1 MSQSSLTADEDPIRT
16 FGPPV
21 ADEVATTPY
30 FTSNFTRNISDEAI
44 ATLVERFAAA
54 PSLLSMVHFQQ
65 LGNAANRVGATET
78 AFSHRNAPCEWG
90 CDAVW
95 LNPAEDAAN
104 IRWAREMADAML
116 PFTTG
121 SDYVDRIGLEPR
133 AMVNKRSVEKGL
145 MGRRATNK
153 ATLAA
158 GLIAVVALVA
168 VPHASKADDSNNG
181 SGSINEKG
189 VLSTLG
195 ANAVLS
201 SGSLSQVTTITLTTT
216 TDTNTYTSSAHNVA
230 TVNNNYLY
238 SNSNTGADH
247 TGIVDSRSDANVV
260 INSGAIAM
268 TNSLGGQGILQAT
281 QNTGANAVQQQAV
294 TLNSAVGGNG
304 GGLSGFGQ
312 PIAGTG
318 LR

>member
-1 MSQSSLTADEDPIRT
+1 MSQSSLTSDEDPIRT

-65 LGNAANRVGATET
+65 LGNAATRVGATET

-104 IRWAREMADAML
+104 IRWAREMADAMR

-121 SDYVDRIGLEPR
+121 SDYVDRIGLESR

-158 GLIAVVALVA
+158 GLIAVVSLVA
-168 VPHASKADDSNNG
+168 VPHASRADDSNNG

-216 TDTNTYTSSAHNVA
+216 TNTNTYTSSSHNAANVSA
-230 TVNNNYLY
+230 NQLY
-238 SNSNTGADH
+238 SNSSTGADH
-247 TGIVDSRSDANVV
+247 TGIVENRSDANVL
-260 INSGAIAM
+260 INSGPVLM
-268 TNSLGGQGILQAT
+268 TNAMGGQGILQAS

-294 TLNSAVGGNG
+294 TLNSAVGGSG
-304 GGLSGFGQ
+304 GGLNGFGQ
-312 PIAGTG
+312 PVAG

>member
-1 MSQSSLTADEDPIRT
+1 MSQSSLASDEVPIRT

-21 ADEVATTPY
+21 ADEVAPTPY
-30 FTSNFTRNISDEAI
+30 CKVQTLFEEA
-44 ATLVERFAAA
+44 F
-54 PSLLSMVHFQQ
+54 
-65 LGNAANRVGATET
+65 
-78 AFSHRNAPCEWG
+78 
-90 CDAVW
+90 
-95 LNPAEDAAN
+95 
-104 IRWAREMADAML
+104 IR
-116 PFTTG
+116 
-121 SDYVDRIGLEPR
+121 
-133 AMVNKRSVEKGL
+133 
-145 MGRRATNK
+145 GRRYSLKVA
-153 ATLAA
+153 LAA

-168 VPHASKADDSNNG
+168 VPHASRADDSNNG

-216 TDTNTYTSSAHNVA
+216 TNTDTYTSSAHNVA

-247 TGIVDSRSDANVV
+247 TGIVDSRSNANVV
-260 INSGAIAM
+260 INSGAVAM

-312 PIAGTG
+312 PVTG

>member
-1 MSQSSLTADEDPIRT
+1 MWQSSLASDEDPIRH

-21 ADEVATTPY
+21 ADEVAPTPY
-30 FTSNFTRNISDEAI
+30 CEVQRLFDD
-44 ATLVERFAAA
+44 
-54 PSLLSMVHFQQ
+54 
-65 LGNAANRVGATET
+65 
-78 AFSHRNAPCEWG
+78 AF
-90 CDAVW
+90 
-95 LNPAEDAAN
+95 
-104 IRWAREMADAML
+104 IR
-116 PFTTG
+116 
-121 SDYVDRIGLEPR
+121 
-133 AMVNKRSVEKGL
+133 
-145 MGRRATNK
+145 GRRYSLRV
-153 ATLAA
+153 TLAA
-158 GLIAVVALVA
+158 GLIAAVSLVA
-168 VPHASKADDSNNG
+168 APPASRADDSNNG

-189 VLSTLG
+189 VLSSLG

-201 SGSLSQVTTITLTTT
+201 NGSLSQVTTITLTTT
-216 TDTNTYTSSAHNVA
+216 TNTNTYTSSSHNTA
-230 TVNNNYLY
+230 AVNNNYLY

-260 INSGAIAM
+260 INSGAVAM
-268 TNSLGGQGILQAT
+268 ANSMGGQGILQAS

>member
-1 MSQSSLTADEDPIRT
+1 MHCVS
-16 FGPPV
+16 G
-21 ADEVATTPY
+21 
-30 FTSNFTRNISDEAI
+30 
-44 ATLVERFAAA
+44 
-54 PSLLSMVHFQQ
+54 
-65 LGNAANRVGATET
+65 G
-78 AFSHRNAPCEWG
+78 CE
-90 CDAVW
+90 AVW
-95 LNPAEDAAN
+95 LDPAEDAD
-104 IRWAREMADAML
+104 IRWAREIADAML
-116 PFTTG
+116 PFTAG
-121 SDYVDRIGLEPR
+121 SAYVNHIGLEPR
-133 AMVNKRSVEKGL
+133 AKVNKGILEKDA
-145 MGRRATNK
+145 MKNV
-153 ATLAA
+153 TLAA
-158 GLIAVVALVA
+158 GLIAVVSIVGA
-168 VPHASKADDSNNG
+168 PHASRADDSNNG

-216 TDTNTYTSSAHNVA
+216 TNTNTYTSSAHNVA

-238 SNSNTGADH
+238 SNSSIGADH
-247 TGIVDSRSDANVV
+247 TGIVDSRSNANVV
-260 INSGAIAM
+260 INSGAVAM

-312 PIAGTG
+312 PVTG

>member
-21 ADEVATTPY
+21 ADEAAPTPY
-30 FTSNFTRNISDEAI
+30 FTSSFTRSISDEAI

-54 PSLLSMVHFQQ
+54 PSPLSMVYLQQ
-65 LGNAANRVGATET
+65 LGNAANRVGAPET

-95 LNPAEDAAN
+95 LDPAEDAAN
-104 IRWAREMADAML
+104 IRWARETADAML

-121 SDYVDRIGLEPR
+121 SDYVDRIGLESR

-145 MGRRATNK
+145 TGRRATNK

-168 VPHASKADDSNNG
+168 VPHESRADDSNNG

-216 TDTNTYTSSAHNVA
+216 TDTNTYTSSAHNTA

-238 SNSNTGADH
+238 SNSSTGADH
-247 TGIVDSRSDANVV
+247 TGVVDSRSNAYVV
-260 INSGAIAM
+260 INSGPVAM
-268 TNSLGGQGILQAT
+268 TNAMGGQGILQAS

-312 PIAGTG
+312 SVAG